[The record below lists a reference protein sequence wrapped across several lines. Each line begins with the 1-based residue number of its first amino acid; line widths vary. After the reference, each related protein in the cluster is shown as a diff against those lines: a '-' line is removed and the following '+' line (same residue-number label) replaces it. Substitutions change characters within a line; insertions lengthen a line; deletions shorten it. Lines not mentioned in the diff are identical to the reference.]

1 MKLTTK
7 GRYAVSAMLDLAK
20 NDHGGPVSLNEI
32 SKREDIS
39 LSYLEQIFTK
49 LRKANLVKSVRGPG
63 GGYVLAREADKIS
76 VADVIDS
83 VGEDV
88 DLCCCGDSHSDGEH
102 EKTPCFTHKL
112 WSGLTFV
119 MREYLQS
126 VSLQELLDPEVEFSG
141 RIKIERN
148 IKSSGEQK

>member
-20 NDHGGPVSLNEI
+20 HNQGGPVSLNDI

-49 LRKANLVKSVRGPG
+49 LRKSDLVKSVRGPG
-63 GGYVLAREADKIS
+63 GGYTLARKAEDIS

-88 DLCCCGDSHSDGEH
+88 DLCCCGDSHGHDDQEEH
-102 EKTPCFTHKL
+102 TCFTHQL
-112 WSGLTFV
+112 WSGLTLL
-119 MREYLQS
+119 MREYLES
-126 VSLQELLDPEVEFSG
+126 VTLQELLDPDVELSSRI
-141 RIKIERN
+141 RIKT
-148 IKSSGEQK
+148 S

>member
-20 NDHGGPVSLNEI
+20 HSHGGPVSLNDI

-49 LRKANLVKSVRGPG
+49 LRKADLVKSVRGPG
-63 GGYVLAREADKIS
+63 GGYTLSREAEHIS
-76 VADVIDS
+76 VANVIDS

-88 DLCCCGDSHSDGEH
+88 DLCCCGDNHSDDGS
-102 EKTPCFTHKL
+102 EKAPCFTHKL
-112 WSGLTFV
+112 WSGLTLL
-119 MREYLQS
+119 MREYLES

-141 RIKIERN
+141 RIRIEPGT
-148 IKSSGEQK
+148 KVSGENQ

>member
-20 NDHGGPVSLNEI
+20 QNHGSPVSLNDI

-49 LRKANLVKSVRGPG
+49 LRKADLVKSVRGPG
-63 GGYVLAREADKIS
+63 GGYILAREAGDIS

-88 DLCCCGDSHSDGEH
+88 DLCCCGDSREGD
-102 EKTPCFTHKL
+102 EKKTCFTHKL
-112 WSGLTFV
+112 WSGLTFL

-126 VSLQELLDPEVEFSG
+126 VSLQDLSDPGFEFGG

-148 IKSSGEQK
+148 TKSSGDQK